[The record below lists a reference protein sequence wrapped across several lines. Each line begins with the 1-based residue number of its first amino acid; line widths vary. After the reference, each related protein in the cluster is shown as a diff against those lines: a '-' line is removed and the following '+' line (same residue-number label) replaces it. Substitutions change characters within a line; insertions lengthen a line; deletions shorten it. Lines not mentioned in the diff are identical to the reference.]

1 MYAIIGFDF
10 SGSFE
15 QETYNFDYNG
25 YEMELTKDSFEVREG
40 YPVPR
45 FNSNQL
51 RVRIAGG
58 KGEREH
64 EQGLMFLSELSWLYK
79 VQVFATEHIT
89 AYGGSC
95 TALMAG
101 HRFKPTPVNMDYYKP
116 MPLNDEQRLAVG
128 LFREGF
134 SSTSIFYRLLGLYKI
149 LEILMDNAARVVW
162 MTKFLKQN
170 WHGFGFEKAFEY
182 VPKDPAELQKELWHY
197 GRCGVAHGGAD
208 AVKVHSLYDRKKISL
223 CCSVISDAVEHYM
236 KKEMGIPD
244 LLYY

>member
-1 MYAIIGFDF
+1 
-10 SGSFE
+10 
-15 QETYNFDYNG
+15 
-25 YEMELTKDSFEVREG
+25 
-40 YPVPR
+40 
-45 FNSNQL
+45 
-51 RVRIAGG
+51 
-58 KGEREH
+58 
-64 EQGLMFLSELSWLYK
+64 MFLSELSWLYK

-170 WHGFGFEKAFEY
+170 WHGFDFEKAFEY
-182 VPKDPAELQKELWHY
+182 VSQRTQQNYKKY
-197 GRCGVAHGGAD
+197 CGIMVDVEWRTAGLMPLRFTVYMTEKKSVFAVA
-208 AVKVHSLYDRKKISL
+208 
-223 CCSVISDAVEHYM
+223 
-236 KKEMGIPD
+236 
-244 LLYY
+244 